1 MQIVENVTEVDNNL
15 RGNSYHIPIIAIVK
29 RILMVALRQVTT
41 NNVCIVH
48 RLMFIA
54 LVFFFVKYASENFQ
68 ILEGVNS
75 KFF

>member
-1 MQIVENVTEVDNNL
+1 M
-15 RGNSYHIPIIAIVK
+15 
-29 RILMVALRQVTT
+29 

-54 LVFFFVKYASENFQ
+54 LVCFFVKYASENFQ

>member
-1 MQIVENVTEVDNNL
+1 MD
-15 RGNSYHIPIIAIVK
+15 
-29 RILMVALRQVTT
+29 ALRQITT

-75 KFF
+75 KFFLKRPGTAMPADRPWGETNHAGDNR

>member
-1 MQIVENVTEVDNNL
+1 MD
-15 RGNSYHIPIIAIVK
+15 
-29 RILMVALRQVTT
+29 ALRQITR